1 MLTLVGVV
9 GVKSSAEV
17 LREKPVGG
25 ESGVRGVEMA
35 LGGIGGG
42 GGVRWLRG
50 ETSGGVPGVEAGK
63 PLLRPP
69 PLQLSPSTPS
79 PTSCSHPNM
88 ADDGHFLPILL
99 GSTGGGASSSPPR
112 LTDLAG
118 RSPTLGGKGGNDSSE
133 PCESHHE
140 EFKES

>member
-69 PLQLSPSTPS
+69 PLQPSPSTPS

-88 ADDGHFLPILL
+88 ADDGHCTELHVQNIMCCDFHNKYPYDYVDEWKSIHTRQKLYKKNGI
-99 GSTGGGASSSPPR
+99 
-112 LTDLAG
+112 
-118 RSPTLGGKGGNDSSE
+118 KI
-133 PCESHHE
+133 
-140 EFKES
+140 